1 MESGEGRQGEETV
14 ESAKGRG
21 EGRGGSNSGEGERQ
35 WRGERGKKQWRVRKA
50 GERAKGSGKKQ
61 WRVRKAVERG
71 EGGATVE
78 RAKGSGEGGEGSG
91 EWKEGRRGLDS
102 RGLMDFLIR
111 DVGGDSVGQAVD
123 FSGEV
128 VVFAVHL

>member
-1 MESGEGRQGEETV
+1 MRKEGKCETV
-14 ESAKGRG
+14 ESAKGSG
-21 EGRGGSNSGEGERQ
+21 EWRGGRN
-35 WRGERGKKQWRVRKA
+35 
-50 GERAKGSGKKQ
+50 
-61 WRVRKAVERG
+61 
-71 EGGATVE
+71 
-78 RAKGSGEGGEGSG
+78 SG

-128 VVFAVHL
+128 VVFAQFICDRRSSKPGHLCSHSFR